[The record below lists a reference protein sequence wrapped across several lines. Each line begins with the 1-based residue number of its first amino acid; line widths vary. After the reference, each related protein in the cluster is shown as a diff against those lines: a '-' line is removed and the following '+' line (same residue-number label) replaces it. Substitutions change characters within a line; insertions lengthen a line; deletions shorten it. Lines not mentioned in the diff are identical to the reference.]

1 MNIIEEDL
9 ITFETAK
16 LAKEIGY
23 MNGGKTSYIQSH
35 TDYIYDDD
43 PKHPESYKKDE
54 VRIDTKFFHINNF
67 EKNDFSNEYFT
78 IYEAPTQSLLQKWLR
93 EKHKLFVYVL
103 DDDRI
108 GKYYW
113 GVSNL
118 FSSSENPDFNTY
130 EEALEVGL
138 QQALKFIK

>member
-1 MNIIEEDL
+1 MDL
-9 ITFETAK
+9 IQKFSK
-16 LAKEIGY
+16 LGY
-23 MNGGKTSYIQSH
+23 KHH
-35 TDYIYDDD
+35 TELTMEELDKL
-43 PKHPESYKKDE
+43 PL
-54 VRIDTKFFHINNF
+54 NN
-67 EKNDFSNEYFT
+67 SNKLIEYFF
-78 IYEAPTQSLLQKWLR
+78 IQKWLR

>member
-1 MNIIEEDL
+1 MEDQL
-9 ITFETAK
+9 ISFEAAK
-16 LAKEIGY
+16 LAKEKGFDIHCRFHY
-23 MNGGKTSYIQSH
+23 DKENGNLY
-35 TDYIYDDD
+35 
-43 PKHPESYKKDE
+43 ENE
-54 VRIDTKFFHINNF
+54 
-67 EKNDFSNEYFT
+67 DFPYNSWNGSLF
-78 IYEAPTQSLLQKWLR
+78 APTQSLLQKWLR

-108 GKYYW
+108 NKYYW